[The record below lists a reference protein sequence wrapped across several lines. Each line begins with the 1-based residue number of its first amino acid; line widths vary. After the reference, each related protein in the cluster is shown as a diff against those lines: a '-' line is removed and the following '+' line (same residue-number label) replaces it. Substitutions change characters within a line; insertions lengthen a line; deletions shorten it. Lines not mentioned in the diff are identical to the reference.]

1 MGKIA
6 IDFKSGSIKQNESVV
21 IGIDLGTTN
30 SLVACTVDGKTT
42 VLKDEKNQQ
51 VLVPSIIYIDK
62 NQNIV
67 IGEEAKQQLVT
78 NPDATIYSV
87 KRLIG
92 KSYQDISESEK
103 LNSVYNRQTGDEQE
117 IRLKLRDRTYTPVEL
132 SSMILSYLKSRAE
145 SRLHCQI
152 TQAVITVPAYFN
164 DAQRQATRDAGKLA
178 GLDVLRIVNEPTAA
192 SLAYGIGLDPH
203 EIKTVAVYDLGGG
216 TFDISILRIEGGVF
230 DVLSTSGDTMLG
242 GDDIDHDLVHYI
254 ENKFGIEPSKNLQER
269 NARKLEAEK
278 IKKGISEQLI
288 PQSGNFADETIEISV
303 DELELVTKPWVEKT
317 IKCCKQAIKDSGL
330 TIKDIDEVLLV
341 GGSTRLIPVRQAVKS
356 FFGKEPN
363 TSLHPD
369 EAVALG
375 AAVQADILSGK
386 RKDLLLLDVTPLS
399 LGIETLGGLM
409 DVIIPRNS
417 KIPISQARNY
427 STSKDGQTKL
437 KISVFQGERNLV
449 EDNRNLAEFTM
460 QNIPP
465 MAAGIPKIEVSFL
478 INADGILTVKAKE
491 LRSNTEQS
499 IVIKSQFAV
508 SQSEVANML
517 LDSIYH
523 AREDMEKKKLID
535 LVNEASHLILN
546 GNKFLKTNQN
556 ELSKEESKTIGD
568 LVFGLNSAIQNGD
581 PAAIQTAI
589 DQFNSQTA
597 GIAYKMMDL
606 QIGKSLSGKEIN

>member
-1 MGKIA
+1 M
-6 IDFKSGSIKQNESVV
+6 
-21 IGIDLGTTN
+21 
-30 SLVACTVDGKTT
+30 
-42 VLKDEKNQQ
+42 
-51 VLVPSIIYIDK
+51 
-62 NQNIV
+62 
-67 IGEEAKQQLVT
+67 
-78 NPDATIYSV
+78 
-87 KRLIG
+87 
-92 KSYQDISESEK
+92 
-103 LNSVYNRQTGDEQE
+103 
-117 IRLKLRDRTYTPVEL
+117 
-132 SSMILSYLKSRAE
+132 
-145 SRLHCQI
+145 
-152 TQAVITVPAYFN
+152 
-164 DAQRQATRDAGKLA
+164 
-178 GLDVLRIVNEPTAA
+178 
-192 SLAYGIGLDPH
+192 
-203 EIKTVAVYDLGGG
+203 YDLGGG

-288 PQSGNFADETIEISV
+288 PQSGNFADEPIEISV

-427 STSKDGQTKL
+427 STSKDGQTKM

-597 GIAYKMMDL
+597 GIAHKMMDL